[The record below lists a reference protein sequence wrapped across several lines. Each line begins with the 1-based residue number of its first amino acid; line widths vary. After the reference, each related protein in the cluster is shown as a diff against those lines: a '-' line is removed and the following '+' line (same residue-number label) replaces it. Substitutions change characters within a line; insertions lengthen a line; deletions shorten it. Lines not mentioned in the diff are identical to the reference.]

1 MRFSEEQTHIIDL
14 CRKDQN
20 VIVDAVAGSGKTT
33 TLLGIADDNKRM
45 LAVLYNKSLK
55 KETRQR
61 AAQRELVLLEIHTY
75 HALARKYY
83 NNTVKDDTGITKV
96 LKDNKQPIVQL
107 PKWERII
114 VDEVQDMNPLYFSLV
129 KKIINDLANP
139 KLRITVMGDRYQSVY
154 AFLGA
159 DARFLTHADKIYKQ
173 VEGDWINAS
182 LSTTYRCSP
191 SICTFIN
198 TGLLGYNRMI
208 PAEPEA
214 KSAPVHYIFG
224 SPFDAHRILTEYIMT
239 FLQQGFKPD
248 DIFVLTSS
256 TAVKG
261 RDTPTR
267 VLENSLVA
275 HDVPV
280 YVSHSGDHES
290 GSDDNNE
297 NAMTGK
303 LVITTFHRSKGLE
316 RDIVIVYNFDKSYF
330 FNKPELEQQ
339 YLSSPQYV
347 AITRARKFLF
357 LVHDQKQPALPCF
370 RPPSNDCI
378 TYMTTYG
385 TVLDDLPECKAPAAE
400 RKSPTRVFVA
410 SEMTNFL
417 PVQAILEAKSF
428 LTCKTLKQADTKVIM
443 PLKVQTKLN
452 RWEEVADINGLAI
465 PALYEW
471 RRNKIMQ
478 IANVDEFTVIKQN
491 EKYAMRY
498 FDLRKQ
504 ILASTKDPNI
514 DTVLELANIYS
525 SFFNGYHYKIAQIT
539 KYNWLSTTLVEP
551 CLEILGENISA
562 VDVQY
567 EKPLLEQIFY
577 GATIRGQADA
587 YSERQ
592 STLWELKCT
601 ESLEL
606 VHEIQLAI
614 YAWLYKQSH
623 PRRFQEVAFH
633 LLNIRT
639 GELRRISATSKQLDD
654 MMVFLITE
662 KTRPLPKI
670 SDEEFISE
678 NAKKFEMAA
687 TQQTIPEMMK
697 LGKKTDTTM
706 RPEARQEPEQANFID
721 DSLPRKKALKQ
732 TLLCPLP
739 VAETNV
745 VIEATKME
753 VEPSAQQKQEEGLQQ
768 QQPDGGRVIVFDL
781 ETNGLPETPAFGKYH
796 PPSDLSKYRTARIVQ
811 WSWALYESDGTLVA
825 EEDHIIRPNPAEYRI
840 MNAEFHGITD
850 AKARVQGKA
859 FEDVLKI
866 WNTQLNTATTVV
878 GHNVNFDKH
887 VLLSELIRRN
897 YNEEAQIL
905 EGKRWVCTMERAK
918 AMCGLKARNKLKPPK
933 LAELMHALGIVEE
946 AGRSFHNA
954 KHDVYYTAKCYFAE
968 QVVKNSCP
976 KMYEGKYAGKTY
988 DEILVVDRPYAINA
1002 LAVCNVRKLYNSP
1015 LRKLSNWMKERVKT
1029 DPVMKAEV
1037 EVKEK
1042 EIREMTSVTA

>member
-1 MRFSEEQTHIIDL
+1 MRFSDEQAHIIDL
-14 CRKDQN
+14 CRTENN

-33 TLLGIADDNKRM
+33 TLLGIADSNKRM

-61 AAQRELVLLEIHTY
+61 AAQRELALLEIHTY

-96 LKDNKQPIVQL
+96 IKDNKQPLTPL

-139 KLRITVMGDRYQSVY
+139 NLRITVMGDRYQSVY

-173 VEGDWINAS
+173 IEGDWINAS

-198 TGLLGYNRMI
+198 EGLLGYNRMI

-214 KSAPVHYIFG
+214 KSAPVHYIYG
-224 SPFDAHRILTEYIMT
+224 SPFDAHRLLTEYITT
-239 FLQQGFKPD
+239 FLDQGFKPD

-275 HDVPV
+275 HDIPV

-357 LVHDQKQPALPCF
+357 LVHDQKQPPLPCF
-370 RPPSNDCI
+370 RPPCNDCI
-378 TYMTTYG
+378 TYLTTYG

-428 LTCKTLKQADTKVIM
+428 LTCKTLKQADMKVIM
-443 PLKVQTKLN
+443 PLKVQTKIN

-478 IANVDEFTVIKQN
+478 IANVDEFTVLKQN

-504 ILASTKDPNI
+504 IQAADKDPVI

-539 KYNWLSTTLVEP
+539 KYNWLSTSLVEP

-567 EKPLLEQIFY
+567 EKPFAEQIFY

-587 YSERQ
+587 YSEAQ

-614 YAWLYKQSH
+614 YAWLYKQSY
-623 PRRFQEVAFH
+623 PRRFQEIGFH

-639 GELRRISATSKQLDD
+639 GELKRISATAKQLDD

-662 KTRPLPKI
+662 KTRPLQKI
-670 SDEEFISE
+670 SDAEFISE
-678 NAKKFEMAA
+678 NAKKFETAVA
-687 TQQTIPEMMK
+687 QQTIPEMMK
-697 LGKKTDTTM
+697 LGKKTESPM
-706 RPEARQEPEQANFID
+706 RPEHEHAQANFVD
-721 DSLPRKKALKQ
+721 DLPRKKVMKQ
-732 TLLCPLP
+732 TLLTPLP
-739 VAETNV
+739 VIETNV
-745 VIEATKME
+745 VSEPAKMDIDASTE
-753 VEPSAQQKQEEGLQQ
+753 QNKGAQAAG
-768 QQPDGGRVIVFDL
+768 GGRVIVFDL
-781 ETNGLPETPAFGKYH
+781 ETNGLPETPSFGKYH

-811 WSWALYESDGTLVA
+811 WSWALYEADGTLVQ

-866 WNTQLNTATTVV
+866 WVSHLETATTMV

-887 VLLSELIRRN
+887 VLLSELIRRE
-897 YNEEAQIL
+897 YNADAQTL
-905 EGKRWVCTMERAK
+905 EGKIWICTMERAK

-988 DEILVVDRPYAINA
+988 EEILVLDRPYAINA
-1002 LAVCNVRKLYNSP
+1002 LAVCNVRKLYTSP
-1015 LRKLSNWMKERVKT
+1015 LRKLSNWMKELVKT

-1037 EVKEK
+1037 DAKEK